1 MLRTSLKNL
10 LARRRRLMA
19 TALAIVIGVA
29 FVAGTLVL
37 TDTIGRT
44 FGDLFSTVYKGTS
57 AVVRTQAAFNGIQNS
72 GAQRAPVDASL
83 VVALA
88 DVKGVAADAGV
99 VQGYARLVAKN
110 GKAIGHPENGMPTF
124 GFGWP
129 AVPQLNPFKLV
140 AGRPPVGDSE
150 MVIDKKSATDG
161 HLKVGDTTTVLVQ
174 GPPRR
179 MLITGIVKF
188 GNADSLG
195 GGSAALFSMSA
206 AQKLLGQPGKFDAV
220 WFAAQP
226 GVSQAHLVRNLQSVI
241 PSGTE
246 AVTGQKLAQEGRS
259 AVMNGLSFFNS
270 LLLIFGVVALI
281 VGGFMIFNSFSITV
295 AQRNRENGLLRALG
309 ATRRQVLWSV
319 LLEALVVGLIA
330 SVVGLAAGVLVAAGL
345 KGLMTAM
352 GIDIPAGGIV
362 FAARTAIVALVL
374 GVGVTVIAALSP
386 ARKAGKVSPIAA
398 MQDSLVTSTGYG
410 SKQRVFVG
418 SGVLGAGVVAVFVG
432 LFAHLPRAVVIVGGG
447 ALLVFFGV
455 AILGR
460 TVSLPL
466 SRLIGSPLP
475 HLRGI
480 SGTVAY
486 QNAMRNPKRTA
497 ATASGLMICVGL
509 ISFFTIFAS
518 STTAAV
524 NSLVDRGFVSGDL
537 LISTGAAG
545 GSGGVDPSLAQR
557 VAQLPQVSAA
567 SGVRVGMAKIEGSV
581 EQIIAVNPVTGFKI
595 WNIDVRQG
603 NTNALGP
610 TSIAVYKNQATAHHV
625 KIGDQ
630 IPVLFAYSGVRPM
643 TVAAIF
649 GAKGPADYYMSLSAY
664 QANFPV
670 QLDYMVM
677 IKKAPGGSLAATE
690 AALKT
695 VSKDFPGTSVLD
707 KSQYK
712 AQVAAPINQLL
723 GLVDVLLLM
732 AVIIALLGIGNT
744 LALSILDRIREL
756 GLMRAVGMTRRQLRA
771 TIRWESVVIAL
782 QGAVLGLVIGLVF
795 GWAIVHALNLMGTSM
810 VSIPYRTLLLIVVL
824 AAVAGVVAAIRPARR
839 AAKLN
844 VLRAVVSE

>member
-1 MLRTSLKNL
+1 MLRTSFKNL

-19 TALAIVIGVA
+19 TALAIVIGVS

-37 TDTIGRT
+37 TDTISRT
-44 FGDLFSTVYKGTS
+44 FTGLFSTVYKGTS
-57 AVVRTQAAFNGIQNS
+57 AAVRTQAAFNGIQNS
-72 GAQRAPVDASL
+72 GAQRAPVDANL
-83 VVALA
+83 VAALA
-88 DVKGVAADAGV
+88 NVKGVAADSGEIY
-99 VQGYARLVAKN
+99 GYARLVGKN
-110 GKAIGHPENGMPTF
+110 GKALGNPANGAPTL
-124 GFGWP
+124 GGGWQT
-129 AVPQLNPFKLV
+129 VPQLNSWTLV
-140 AGRPPVGDSE
+140 AGRPPAAANE

-174 GPPRR
+174 GPPRQ

-188 GNADSLG
+188 GKADSAAG
-195 GGSAALFSMSA
+195 ASVALFTTSE
-206 AQKLLGQPGKFDAV
+206 AQRLVGQPGKFDAIV
-220 WFAAQP
+220 FAAQP
-226 GVSQAHLVRNLQSVI
+226 GVSQEQLVHNLQAVI
-241 PSGTE
+241 PSGLE
-246 AVTGQKLAQEGRS
+246 AVTGHQLAQEGRS
-259 AVMNGLSFFNS
+259 AIMNALSFINT

-295 AQRNRENGLLRALG
+295 AQRTRENGLLRALG

-319 LLEALVVGLIA
+319 LLEALVIGLIA
-330 SVVGLAAGVLVAAGL
+330 SVVGLVAGVAVAAGL
-345 KGLMTAM
+345 KGLMGAI

-398 MQDSLVTSTGYG
+398 MQESLVTSTGYG
-410 SKQRVFVG
+410 SKERVFVG
-418 SGVLGAGVVAVFVG
+418 GGVLAAGVIAVFVG
-432 LFAHLPRAVVIVGGG
+432 LFAHLPRPVVIVGVG
-447 ALLVFFGV
+447 ALLVFLAV

-480 SGTVAY
+480 AGTVAY

-524 NSLVDRGFVSGDL
+524 NSLVNRGFVSGDL
-537 LISTGAAG
+537 LITTGASG
-545 GSGGVDPSLAQR
+545 NGGVDPSLAQR

-567 SGVRVGMAKIEGSV
+567 SSLRVGMAKVEGGV
-581 EQIIAVNPVTGFKI
+581 QQIVAVNPVAGFKI
-595 WNIDVRQG
+595 FNIHVLQG
-603 NTNALGP
+603 NTQNMGA
-610 TSIAVYKNQATAHHV
+610 TEVAVYKNVASAHHLKV
-625 KIGDQ
+625 GDR
-630 IPVLFAYSGVRPM
+630 IPVLFAYTGVRPM

-649 GAKGPADYYMSLSAY
+649 GSKGPADYYMSLSAY

-670 QLDYMVM
+670 QLDYMVLVQ
-677 IKKAPGGSLAATE
+677 KAPGVSQATAE
-690 AALKT
+690 AAVKS

-707 KSQYK
+707 KSQYE
-712 AQVAAPINQLL
+712 AQVAAPIKQLL
-723 GLVDVLLLM
+723 GLVDVLVLM

-756 GLMRAVGMTRRQLRA
+756 GLMRAVGMTRRQLRT
-771 TIRWESVVIAL
+771 TIRLESIVISL
-782 QGAVLGLVIGLVF
+782 QGAVLGLAIGLVF
-795 GWAIVHALNLMGTSM
+795 GWAIIHALNLLGTGV
-810 VSIPYRTLLLIVVL
+810 VSIPYRTLIEIVFL
-824 AAVAGVVAAIRPARR
+824 AGVAGVVAAIRPARR

-844 VLRAVVSE
+844 ILRAVVSE